1 MSAQEYFEIL
11 MTRHTKIQAR
21 GIVESKLAQL
31 EAKMDKYGFTPEDL
45 AEERLLKETK
55 KLIIEK

>member
-1 MSAQEYFEIL
+1 MNPKEYFEVL

-21 GIVESKLAQL
+21 TIVELKLSQL
-31 EAKMDKYGFTPEDL
+31 DIKMSKYGFTTEDL
-45 AEERLLKETK
+45 AEERFLKETK

>member
-1 MSAQEYFEIL
+1 
-11 MTRHTKIQAR
+11 MTRHTKTQAR
-21 GIVESKLAQL
+21 AIVESKLSQL
-31 EAKMDKYGFTPEDL
+31 EAKMDKYGFTPQDL